1 MATSVD
7 NPALGSP
14 VEIFYSYSH
23 KDEVLRDE
31 LEKHLSILKR
41 QGVIRGWYD
50 RKISAGSEWAGE
62 IDEHLESARIVLL
75 LISSDFLASD
85 YCYDKEMMRAME
97 RHNSGE
103 AVIVPVILRDVDWSG
118 APFGK
123 LQSLPTDV
131 KAITSWPNRD
141 AAFKDVAVGI
151 RKAIEKMRADGT
163 AAGPKLMPAAATPDC
178 LPGICNLPHLRN
190 PNFTGRDDLLKLLH
204 DSLNPGK
211 PAALTQA
218 MHGLGGVGKTQ
229 TAVEYIYRHA
239 AEYDLA
245 WWIRAEE
252 PAKLASDYAALAE
265 PLKLRE
271 RSAQDQGIIV
281 QAVRGSLAGCGR
293 WLIVFDNAT
302 GPEEIRGYLPLGGT
316 GHVLVTS
323 RNPAFG
329 GVAHPLKV
337 EKMSADEAVE
347 FLLKRT
353 QQNDGAAAAAL
364 AKELGYLPL
373 ALAHAGAYME
383 ETGTA
388 IASYLKTFSARQTA
402 LLAKAKPPEDYPA
415 TVATTWEISFRAVEK
430 ESEAAGQLMDLCA
443 FLAPDD
449 IGREMLRS
457 GVKYLP
463 EPLVAAVADDLLWDE
478 AVAALRRYSLV
489 EVQDG
494 ALSVH
499 RLVQAV
505 VRDRLDEEERKKW
518 AEVGVKAVNSAFPFD
533 SDDVRTWRQCSRLLP
548 HALTSALYAERSQV
562 GLKACQRLL
571 NQVGLYLDGRAELTA
586 AESIYRRALK
596 LAEME
601 YGPEHPE
608 VAAVANNLGLARKEQ
623 GDFAGA
629 RTWYERALKIGE
641 AAYGRDHA
649 QMAIYVNN
657 LGNVLRAQRDLA
669 GARASFN
676 RALKIAETAYGP
688 DHPQVA
694 VCLNSLG
701 NVLWEQGDLAGA
713 RACYER
719 ALRIEEAAYGPA
731 HPTVAVLVN
740 NLGSVLRGLDD
751 LVGARASFERA
762 LKIDEA
768 AYGPD
773 HPETATDANNL
784 GVVLKA
790 QGDLVGARAC
800 YARALKIRE
809 RVLGKDHPH
818 TQIARN
824 NLESLG

>member
-449 IGREMLRS
+449 IGRDMLKS
-457 GVKYLP
+457 GAAHLP
-463 EPLVAAVADDLLWDE
+463 EPLAAAIADDLQWDE
-478 AVAALRRYSLV
+478 AVRALRKYSLV

-505 VRDRLDEEERKKW
+505 VRDRLDEEGRKKW
-518 AEVGVKAVNSAFPFD
+518 ADAAVEVVNSGFPFD
-533 SDDVRTWRQCSRLLP
+533 SDDVRTWPKNARVLP
-548 HALTSALYAERSQV
+548 HALASADHAEKLQV
-562 GLKACQRLL
+562 GLRACGRLL
-571 NQVGLYLDGRAELTA
+571 NQVGSYLKGRAELSGA
-586 AESIYRRALK
+586 RHALERAVRMR
-596 LAEME
+596 EVI
-601 YGPEHPE
+601 YGPDSPE
-608 VAAVANNLGLARKEQ
+608 VATVVSNLGIVIQDL
-623 GDFAGA
+623 GDLTGA
-629 RTWYERALKIGE
+629 RACFDRALKIDKVAYEPDHSDVATRVNNLGGVLYDLGDLAGARASFDRALKITE
-641 AAYGRDHA
+641 AAYGLDHPTV
-649 QMAIYVNN
+649 AIRVNN
-657 LGNVLRAQRDLA
+657 LGNVLRELGDLP
-669 GARASFN
+669 GARAHIE
-676 RALKIAETAYGP
+676 RAIKIGEAAHGVN
-688 DHPQVA
+688 HPKVA
-694 VCLNSLG
+694 TYLNNLGLVLHALG
-701 NVLWEQGDLAGA
+701 NLAEA

-719 ALRIEEAAYGPA
+719 ALRIGEASLGVD
-731 HPTVAVLVN
+731 HLDVAIWCN
-740 NLGSVLRGLDD
+740 NFGACSRDLGD
-751 LVGARASFERA
+751 LAGARAHFERA
-762 LKIDEA
+762 LR
-768 AYGPD
+768 
-773 HPETATDANNL
+773 
-784 GVVLKA
+784 VF
-790 QGDLVGARAC
+790 
-800 YARALKIRE
+800 E
-809 RVLGKDHPH
+809 RVLGKDHPS
-818 TQIARN
+818 TRN
-824 NLESLG
+824 AMKNLEGLA